1 MTLIVLRGGER
12 KERKKERKK
21 ETAKGWV
28 LITRYVVKKEAG
40 LTSFVD
46 QSKKEWEL

>member
-1 MTLIVLRGGER
+1 VPVGDVDCLAWR
-12 KERKKERKK
+12 RKKRKK
-21 ETAKGWV
+21 ETGKGWV
-28 LITRYVVKKEAG
+28 LITRYVVMKEAG